1 MTQGTG
7 VASNPPVALFVGRH
21 RSVAILI
28 ALALLAAA
36 ALLLAGIVGSVVLPL
51 ADLAAALGE
60 LLRGAPST
68 LAATLLELRLGRA
81 QSAFVTGGALALAG
95 VMMQALLRNPLADP
109 YVLGVSGGAAV
120 GALAAMLFMAS
131 AWMIDAAAFG
141 GAVTVALLLYL
152 LARRDLRGGVAAE
165 GGGVAVAAD
174 RRDLG
179 VGLRRAGDADAVD
192 RAGQPFARHGVLDDR
207 RPVRDPSALAAVAGV
222 GRSPA
227 VRAAGRT
234 VDQCDGAACGSRRH
248 ARGAR
253 RRAAQRTVFV
263 FGGADR
269 QRRHQRRQHRF
280 RRADRAACV
289 PFCAGARPPAADACG
304 GAGRWHFPGAG
315 RHTGAHRAVAAAIA
329 GWRGDRDDRRAG
341 IPAATAPYPA

>member
-165 GGGVAVAAD
+165 GGG
-174 RRDLG
+174 RR
-179 VGLRRAGDADAVD
+179 
-192 RAGQPFARHGVLDDR
+192 
-207 RPVRDPSALAAVAGV
+207 
-222 GRSPA
+222 
-227 VRAAGRT
+227 
-234 VDQCDGAACGSRRH
+234 CC
-248 ARGAR
+248 
-253 RRAAQRTVFV
+253 
-263 FGGADR
+263 
-269 QRRHQRRQHRF
+269 
-280 RRADRAACV
+280 C
-289 PFCAGARPPAADACG
+289 
-304 GAGRWHFPGAG
+304 
-315 RHTGAHRAVAAAIA
+315 
-329 GWRGDRDDRRAG
+329 
-341 IPAATAPYPA
+341 